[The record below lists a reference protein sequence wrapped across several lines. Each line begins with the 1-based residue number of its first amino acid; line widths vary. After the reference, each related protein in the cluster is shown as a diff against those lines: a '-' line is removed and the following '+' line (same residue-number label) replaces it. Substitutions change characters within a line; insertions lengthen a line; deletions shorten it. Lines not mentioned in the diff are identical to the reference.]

1 MPPPFRPQPADPDY
15 APYTDSVIVR
25 GRSGPYRQRS
35 GPRQVIYDPATG
47 RILPPGSH
55 PGHLPPGMIWDPDNP
70 GMAMIPGDPGGTDPF
85 FPGRGGSR
93 PATPAQTNIPVPGRV
108 PGSRPPAGSVPGP
121 EPGTHIFPGT
131 AGSPG
136 DARGIGRTPPTAAQ
150 GPFPN
155 PVDFSEFDYGVPE
168 PPQYPPGHPQAIFQD
183 ISPFPTPP
191 TEDFVRQ
198 YHDDYASGRISP
210 THVDPQVMF
219 DYTRPTASEAGFS
232 EKRGAEIAE
241 ERMTESFYRNK
252 VHPWMDQAI
261 FLGMAD
267 LVQGLTPTTVHVPAQ
282 PPVVRT
288 FPGSNIPLPNL
299 LDPGKPLMTKGTP
312 ATTEMGLPPLLNP
325 ANYPSGGGGG
335 IPGIPPLSDILGDIG
350 DALFPSLGAP
360 QDPSAP
366 PMSRNLPP
374 TGGY

>member
-93 PATPAQTNIPVPGRV
+93 PAPPAQTNIPVPGRV

-191 TEDFVRQ
+191 TEDFVKQ
-198 YHDDYASGRISP
+198 YHDDYKSGLTSG

-219 DYTRPTASEAGFS
+219 DYTRPTKTEAKFS
-232 EKRGAEIAE
+232 YEEGARIAK

-267 LVQGLTPTTVHVPAQ
+267 LLQGLTPE
-282 PPVVRT
+282 PPSIFRPIVDPRT
-288 FPGSNIPLPNL
+288 
-299 LDPGKPLMTKGTP
+299 
-312 ATTEMGLPPLLNP
+312 APLLNP
-325 ANYPSGGGGG
+325 ANYPGGGGG
-335 IPGIPPLSDILGDIG
+335 IPGIPPLSDMLGDIG
-350 DALFPSLGAP
+350 DALFPNLGAP

>member
-1 MPPPFRPQPADPDY
+1 
-15 APYTDSVIVR
+15 
-25 GRSGPYRQRS
+25 
-35 GPRQVIYDPATG
+35 
-47 RILPPGSH
+47 
-55 PGHLPPGMIWDPDNP
+55 
-70 GMAMIPGDPGGTDPF
+70 
-85 FPGRGGSR
+85 
-93 PATPAQTNIPVPGRV
+93 
-108 PGSRPPAGSVPGP
+108 
-121 EPGTHIFPGT
+121 
-131 AGSPG
+131 
-136 DARGIGRTPPTAAQ
+136 
-150 GPFPN
+150 
-155 PVDFSEFDYGVPE
+155 
-168 PPQYPPGHPQAIFQD
+168 
-183 ISPFPTPP
+183 
-191 TEDFVRQ
+191 
-198 YHDDYASGRISP
+198 
-210 THVDPQVMF
+210 MF

>member
-15 APYTDSVIVR
+15 APYTDDVIVR
-25 GRSGPYRQRS
+25 GGSGPYREVR
-35 GPRQVIYDPATG
+35 GARQVIYDPATG

-55 PGHLPPGMIWDPDNP
+55 PGHLPPGWEWDPENP
-70 GMAMIPGDPGGTDPF
+70 GMGMIPGVPAMGPPPGGRQ
-85 FPGRGGSR
+85 G
-93 PATPAQTNIPVPGRV
+93 TPAIPGETNLPVPGRV
-108 PGSRPPAGSVPGP
+108 PGSRPPAGSYPGP

-136 DARGIGRTPPTAAQ
+136 DYRGEGRQPGTGAQ

-210 THVDPQVMF
+210 THIDPQVMF

-232 EKRGAEIAE
+232 EERGAEIAE
-241 ERMTESFYRNK
+241 ARMTESFYRNK
-252 VHPWMDQAI
+252 VDPWMDEAI

-267 LVQGLTPTTVHVPAQ
+267 LLQGVSPAPVHVPAQ
-282 PPVVRT
+282 AARPPAFLRPARPAVPAHTEPGTDIRT
-288 FPGSNIPLPNL
+288 
-299 LDPGKPLMTKGTP
+299 
-312 ATTEMGLPPLLNP
+312 APLLNP
-325 ANYPSGGGGG
+325 ANYPGGGGGGG
-335 IPGIPPLSDILGDIG
+335 IPGIPPLSDMLGGIG
-350 DALFPSLGAP
+350 DALFPNFGAP